1 MEEHSLKRSQESED
15 CAIESY
21 FMNGRWTTDHSML
34 IPHSELLKPA
44 LTSRLREI
52 WAQSHHNESS
62 LGGPDQHRSETGKM
76 ASQIPS
82 LLESYLSLPPE
93 TSQIVLT
100 GILGASTNWLTLRY
114 LYSLLRPAAAA
125 APRRD
130 GDGDADGAGEDVK
143 VLLVS
148 FMRDHAFWKEGAGR
162 LVCFLFFFF
171 PSHAPYCRLRPF
183 PS

>member
-1 MEEHSLKRSQESED
+1 
-15 CAIESY
+15 
-21 FMNGRWTTDHSML
+21 
-34 IPHSELLKPA
+34 
-44 LTSRLREI
+44 
-52 WAQSHHNESS
+52 
-62 LGGPDQHRSETGKM
+62 M

-125 APRRD
+125 GPRRD

-148 FMRDHAFWKEGAGR
+148 FMRDHAFWKDGAGR
-162 LVCFLFFFF
+162 LVRFLVSTPSQVLLLLPTKAFPLKSH
-171 PSHAPYCRLRPF
+171 PSHVREDGY
-183 PS
+183 

>member
-1 MEEHSLKRSQESED
+1 
-15 CAIESY
+15 
-21 FMNGRWTTDHSML
+21 
-34 IPHSELLKPA
+34 
-44 LTSRLREI
+44 
-52 WAQSHHNESS
+52 
-62 LGGPDQHRSETGKM
+62 M
-76 ASQIPS
+76 ASQIPP

-114 LYSLLRPAAAA
+114 LYSLLRPANG

-130 GDGDADGAGEDVK
+130 GDGDGDDGAGEDVK

-162 LVCFLFFFF
+162 LVCSSLLM
-171 PSHAPYCRLRPF
+171 PSHCLLRPL
-183 PS
+183 S